1 MSKLEATVL
10 RLTQAEKTLVV
21 TFSNAL
27 SLNSDALNFEFGV
40 IAKFHTPNSV
50 ALNNLAHLSLGRNGR

>member
-1 MSKLEATVL
+1 MSKLEAAVL

-21 TFSNAL
+21 TFSSAV

-40 IAKFHTPNSV
+40 IAKFQTNRASQLCSV
-50 ALNNLAHLSLGRNGR
+50 E